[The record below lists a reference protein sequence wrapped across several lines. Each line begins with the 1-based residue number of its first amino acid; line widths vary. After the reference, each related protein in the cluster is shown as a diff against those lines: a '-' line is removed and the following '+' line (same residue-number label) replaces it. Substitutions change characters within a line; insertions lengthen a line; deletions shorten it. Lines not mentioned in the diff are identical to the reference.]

1 MSRDIFN
8 LDCIKINCRDCFFID
23 NEQITESVHDKF
35 QEANSEVIRLN
46 KELAKVKEDTL
57 CKDKTIH
64 NHTGVIKDFS
74 DVLDKRNK
82 ELAKVKEM
90 LKNHVQYSERYK
102 AFIMTHCRK
111 EHSATESEL
120 LNLLRKLHSGEMDS
134 LIGIQKENKEG
145 AEDGSI

>member
-23 NEQITESVHDKF
+23 NEQITESVHEKF
-35 QEANSEVIRLN
+35 QEANSEVIRL
-46 KELAKVKEDTL
+46 
-57 CKDKTIH
+57 
-64 NHTGVIKDFS
+64 
-74 DVLDKRNK
+74 NK

-102 AFIMTHCRK
+102 AFIITHCR
-111 EHSATESEL
+111 EDHSATESEL

-134 LIGIQKENKEG
+134 LIGIQNENKEG
-145 AEDGSI
+145 L